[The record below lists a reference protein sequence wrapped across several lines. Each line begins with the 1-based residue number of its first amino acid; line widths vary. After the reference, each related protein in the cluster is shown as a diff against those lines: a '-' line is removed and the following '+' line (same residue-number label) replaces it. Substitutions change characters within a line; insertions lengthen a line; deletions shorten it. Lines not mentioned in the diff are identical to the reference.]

1 MILKLSIP
9 ALAAFALM
17 GSAAMAQSAGTYGAG
32 VAAAGPNG
40 AVAAGET
47 RGKSDLRAKRADR
60 NDRAERRDRR
70 DREPVAVGAGSTTTY
85 GTGAVYTDRNR
96 ASGSATTGASATGTG
111 RNSAGST
118 IDIYGETTRQG
129 SNAEVFGDSTA
140 TANPPRTPN

>member
-1 MILKLSIP
+1 MIFKLSIP
-9 ALAAFALM
+9 ALAACALM

-32 VAAAGPNG
+32 VASAGPNG

-47 RGKSDLRAKRADR
+47 RGKADMRAKRADR
-60 NDRAERRDRR
+60 RDRAADRRDRR
-70 DREPVAVGAGSTTTY
+70 EPVAQGAGSTSTY

-96 ASGSATTGASATGTG
+96 ASGSATTGASATGAG

-140 TANPPRTPN
+140 TANPPRSPN